1 MPDVCTNTPL
11 QNKAFCDDHCKL
23 LHSKAPH
30 VPTGLREF
38 LKHTGALE
46 NGLVAQCTGIA
57 SLIQE
62 HPALASGTIDE
73 DEEVTVC
80 HKNIGQGS
88 RLRKWSRGH
97 QFVVRGG
104 GHIDT
109 WQPLYK

>member
-1 MPDVCTNTPL
+1 MLPNPKVTLIIIIIN
-11 QNKAFCDDHCKL
+11 N
-23 LHSKAPH
+23 
-30 VPTGLREF
+30 
-38 LKHTGALE
+38 
-46 NGLVAQCTGIA
+46 NGAQCTGIA

-73 DEEVTVC
+73 DEEVTIC